1 MSLKAYQTAQ
11 QRVETPR
18 EIEYRLFGQVTRAL
32 MDIQDLP
39 RYEISRR
46 MDALDWNRRVWSFMA
61 ADCANPDN
69 SLPQNLRASMIS
81 LSLWVGRYSSEVMQ
95 TGADVEPLIDINRTI
110 MQGLANQIERQNEAL
125 QVSEQG

>member
-1 MSLKAYQTAQ
+1 MSLQAYQKAQ

-32 MDIQDLP
+32 LDH
-39 RYEISRR
+39 EIARR

-69 SLPQNLRASMIS
+69 ALPENLRASIIS

-95 TGADVEPLIDINRTI
+95 KGEDVEPLIDINRTI
-110 MQGLANQIERQNEAL
+110 MQGLASQIERQKEAL
-125 QVSEQG
+125 QASEAG